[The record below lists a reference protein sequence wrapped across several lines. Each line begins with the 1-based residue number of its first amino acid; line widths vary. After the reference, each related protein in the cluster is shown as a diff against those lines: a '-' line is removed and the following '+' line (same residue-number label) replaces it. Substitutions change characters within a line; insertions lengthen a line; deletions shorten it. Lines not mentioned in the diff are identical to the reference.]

1 MTGKKAFIQGK
12 LFRVVQE
19 KSLPSS
25 PGCYLFLDSS
35 GKVIY
40 VGKAKDLKKRVSS
53 YFSGREKEPKTSA
66 LVLRIASIDFIAT
79 KTEFEAFLLENNL
92 IKKHQP
98 KYNISLKDS
107 KRYAYL
113 QLTKEKFPRLL
124 VSRKPEGV
132 LGVDY
137 FGPFVSGTERERVL
151 SAVRKAFR
159 IRTCKRLPK
168 RECILK
174 GMGLCD
180 APCVGGISEKGYS
193 EEIGRARQVLSGRTG
208 NVEGI
213 LSSEISALS
222 KRREFELALRKRD
235 QLRALKNLYEKR
247 LQNVEKGFSGD
258 SFDVVGSASSGARE
272 VAVVLSFSGG
282 LLLGKSD
289 YEITPGAGGV
299 PEFIERYYS
308 SNPEKLPGKIFVRE
322 KCGPSLG
329 RNLSRLSGKAVSIV
343 SGGNPELLEL
353 AEKNASLLLEGG
365 NPALSGLRDALSL
378 GSLPETIECF
388 DISHFGGE
396 GTVGSMVFFKRGL
409 PEKSSYRRFKIRSL
423 GEGKIDDF
431 ASIGEVVLRRY
442 SRLVSENSPLPDLIV
457 IDGGAGQLSS
467 AKKSLETLGLDLPI
481 ISLAKR
487 EEEIHLSGGRTLSL
501 PKNSPALQLLQR
513 IRDEAHRFAISY
525 NRLLVGK
532 KRKTS

>member
-1 MTGKKAFIQGK
+1 MI
-12 LFRVVQE
+12 VPE

-53 YFSGREKEPKTSA
+53 YFSGKEKDPKTSA
-66 LVLRIASIDFIAT
+66 MVGRISSIDFIAT

-113 QLTKEKFPRLL
+113 QVTKERFPRLL

-151 SAVRKAFR
+151 SAVRKLFR
-159 IRTCKRLPK
+159 IRTCKSLPK

-180 APCVGGISEKGYS
+180 APCIGGISEKEYL
-193 EEIGRARQVLSGRTG
+193 EEMGRARKVLSGKTRD
-208 NVEGI
+208 VEERI
-213 LSSEISALS
+213 SSEILALS

-235 QLRALKNLYEKR
+235 QLRALKSLSEKR
-247 LQNVEKGFSGD
+247 LQNVEKGFSQE
-258 SFDVVGSASSGARE
+258 SFDVIGNSSSASRE

-289 YEITPGAGGV
+289 YEFSSGGAGL

-308 SNPEKLPGKIFVRE
+308 LSGRIPDKIFLR
-322 KCGPSLG
+322 GSPSPSLAG
-329 RNLSRLSGKAVSIV
+329 NLSKLSGRKVSII
-343 SGGNPELLEL
+343 SGGNPALLEL
-353 AEKNASLLLEGG
+353 AEKNASLILEGG
-365 NPALSGLRDALSL
+365 NPALSGLKDSLSL
-378 GSLPETIECF
+378 GALPETIECF

-396 GTVGSMVFFKRGL
+396 GTVGSMVFFRNGR
-409 PEKSSYRRFKIRSL
+409 PEKHAYRRFRIRSL
-423 GEGKIDDF
+423 EEGEIDDF

-487 EEEIHLSGGRTLSL
+487 EEEIHFPGGRTLSL

-513 IRDEAHRFAISY
+513 VRDEAHRFAISY
-525 NRLLVGK
+525 NRQVIGK
-532 KRKTS
+532 KRKN